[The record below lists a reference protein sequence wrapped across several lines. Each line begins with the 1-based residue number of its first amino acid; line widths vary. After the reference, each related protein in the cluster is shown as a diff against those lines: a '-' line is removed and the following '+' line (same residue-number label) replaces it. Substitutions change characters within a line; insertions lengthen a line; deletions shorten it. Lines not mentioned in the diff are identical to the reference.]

1 MKVSNIHE
9 FAHQESGG
17 GRGGGIKISE
27 NCAFYDKWE
36 EKKRENP
43 FMVSGYLTW
52 LKSSA

>member
-9 FAHQESGG
+9 FASGVGG
-17 GRGGGIKISE
+17 GEIKISE